1 MHSSFLPLAAAA
13 VALASTAHPASA
25 SSAHDAPPPKHS
37 VHRFRDKRMYDIR
50 ADNGVVNLDFLSNDF
65 ARVTRKFNKSA
76 LNFKAN
82 HAALP
87 HAERLAK
94 RREDV
99 FAKARAM
106 ELRYADHERRE
117 KKKRDASV
125 LERRSKASLDKRAPS
140 GSVPLTDYF
149 SGGNDA
155 AYFGGISIGTPAQS
169 FEVIFDT
176 GSADLWVPSS
186 KSSTSHD
193 KLRDSASSS
202 LETSSAEW
210 DITYGTGSS
219 EGYLARDV
227 VSAGGYTVQQQI
239 FALAD
244 TSAPVVEALPS
255 DGICGM
261 AFSTIATSGAPT
273 FLENLITADSIS
285 QPQVGFYLQR
295 AKDLTKQSRG
305 TIGGGEMCVGC
316 ADSSKYTGQL
326 SWNAVTAQSY
336 WEVESDGVAVDGNVV
351 SGTNMAVALDTGT
364 TLIYVPTSVA
374 SALYSQ
380 LGGTPLKGS
389 SGEYTVP
396 CVATFGTIGLSFGGV
411 VYNIPLEDIFLGYA
425 SASNTEQCVL
435 GIIAQDMYD
444 AEGNS
449 VAIVGGLFLKAV
461 YSVYTYSHNGS
472 PAVGLAP
479 SITSGVSSSGGAS
492 SSSSSQASSSSSGSG
507 SASSGSAS
515 SGSASGSSGASSG
528 SSSGGSSGGAFA
540 YSASAVAQVTDDPG
554 VATSIATYDAS
565 SAAARASSVAA
576 AAAASDA
583 SVAAA
588 AGSSL
593 ASAASSSS
601 AAAAGGFTFTVFS
614 TAAVAT
620 STAGVT
626 SASTTSPTTDAA
638 AAAASADSA
647 AAASSTSG
655 AATLAR
661 AAGSA
666 LALVGAVVVGG
677 ALALVV

>member
-1 MHSSFLPLAAAA
+1 
-13 VALASTAHPASA
+13 
-25 SSAHDAPPPKHS
+25 
-37 VHRFRDKRMYDIR
+37 
-50 ADNGVVNLDFLSNDF
+50 
-65 ARVTRKFNKSA
+65 
-76 LNFKAN
+76 
-82 HAALP
+82 
-87 HAERLAK
+87 
-94 RREDV
+94 
-99 FAKARAM
+99 
-106 ELRYADHERRE
+106 
-117 KKKRDASV
+117 
-125 LERRSKASLDKRAPS
+125 
-140 GSVPLTDYF
+140 
-149 SGGNDA
+149 
-155 AYFGGISIGTPAQS
+155 
-169 FEVIFDT
+169 
-176 GSADLWVPSS
+176 
-186 KSSTSHD
+186 
-193 KLRDSASSS
+193 
-202 LETSSAEW
+202 
-210 DITYGTGSS
+210 
-219 EGYLARDV
+219 
-227 VSAGGYTVQQQI
+227 
-239 FALAD
+239 
-244 TSAPVVEALPS
+244 
-255 DGICGM
+255 M

-273 FLENLITADSIS
+273 FLENLITADSIQ

-295 AKDLTKQSRG
+295 AKDLTSQSRG

-316 ADSSKYTGQL
+316 ADQSKYTGQL

-492 SSSSSQASSSSSGSG
+492 SSSSSSQASSSSSGLG
-507 SASSGSAS
+507 SSSSGSAS
-515 SGSASGSSGASSG
+515 SGSVSGSSGASSASSG
-528 SSSGGSSGGAFA
+528 SSAGAFA

-565 SAAARASSVAA
+565 SAAARASSIAA

-583 SVAAA
+583 SVASA

-593 ASAASSSS
+593 ASAASS

-626 SASTTSPTTDAA
+626 SASTTAPSSDAA

-655 AATLAR
+655 AMAR

-666 LALVGAVVVGG
+666 LAVVGAVVVGG

>member
-1 MHSSFLPLAAAA
+1 LHSSPSAPRVGVADSLPLASRA
-13 VALASTAHPASA
+13 V
-25 SSAHDAPPPKHS
+25 
-37 VHRFRDKRMYDIR
+37 
-50 ADNGVVNLDFLSNDF
+50 
-65 ARVTRKFNKSA
+65 
-76 LNFKAN
+76 
-82 HAALP
+82 
-87 HAERLAK
+87 
-94 RREDV
+94 
-99 FAKARAM
+99 
-106 ELRYADHERRE
+106 
-117 KKKRDASV
+117 
-125 LERRSKASLDKRAPS
+125 
-140 GSVPLTDYF
+140 

-193 KLRDSASSS
+193 KFRDSASST

-273 FLENLITADSIS
+273 FLENLITADSIQ

-295 AKDLTKQSRG
+295 AKDLTSQSRG

-316 ADSSKYTGQL
+316 ADQSKYTGQL

-479 SITSGVSSSGGAS
+479 SITSGVSSSSGASS
-492 SSSSSQASSSSSGSG
+492 SSSSSQASSSSGSG
-507 SASSGSAS
+507 SSSSGSASSGSVSGSYGASSGSAS
-515 SGSASGSSGASSG
+515 SGSSA
-528 SSSGGSSGGAFA
+528 GAFA

-583 SVAAA
+583 SVASA

-626 SASTTSPTTDAA
+626 SASTTAPSSDAA

-655 AATLAR
+655 AMAR

-666 LALVGAVVVGG
+666 LAVVGAVVVGG

>member
-13 VALASTAHPASA
+13 AVALAASAHPATA
-25 SSAHDAPPPKHS
+25 SSSHDSPPPKHA
-37 VHRFRDKRMYDIR
+37 VHRFRRDKRMYDIR

-106 ELRYADHERRE
+106 ELRYTEHERRE

-125 LERRSKASLDKRAPS
+125 IERRSKASLDKRAPS

-155 AYFGGISIGTPAQS
+155 AYFGGIGIGTPAQS

-193 KLRDSASSS
+193 KFDGSASST

-295 AKDLTKQSRG
+295 AKDLTSQSRG

-336 WEVESDGVAVDGNVV
+336 WEVESDGVAVDGQVV
-351 SGTNMAVALDTGT
+351 SGTNTAVALDTGT

-435 GIIAQDMYD
+435 GIIAQDMFD

-492 SSSSSQASSSSSGSG
+492 SSSSSQASSSASG

-515 SGSASGSSGASSG
+515 SGSVSGSSG
-528 SSSGGSSGGAFA
+528 SSSGSASRGSSAGAFA

-626 SASTTSPTTDAA
+626 SASTTAPSSDAA

-655 AATLAR
+655 AMAR

-666 LALVGAVVVGG
+666 LALVGAVFVGG